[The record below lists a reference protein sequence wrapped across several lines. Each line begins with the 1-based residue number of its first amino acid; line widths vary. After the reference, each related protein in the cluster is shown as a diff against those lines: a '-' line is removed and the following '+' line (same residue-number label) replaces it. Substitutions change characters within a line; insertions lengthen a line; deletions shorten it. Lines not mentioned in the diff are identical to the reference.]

1 MDDSAA
7 AAPAP
12 SPSEWLAFA
21 FIRDAPRMPGGQYLG
36 IETAPVEPWPH
47 QRVVARRLVDGWPLS
62 WMLCDEV
69 GLGKTIEAGLALRA
83 LRMCGYVERALIAV
97 PASIAAQWQRE
108 MADKCLLP
116 FARALGG
123 ARPRHRLLLPREHER
138 AAASLF
144 DPDLLIVSTGL
155 MTRRERQ
162 PELKGAD
169 GWNLVLLDEAHCA
182 RRSNPTT
189 APDRPARWTRLYR
202 IARDVLRPKADA
214 LWLATATPMQLEP
227 IEAID
232 LATLARRLG
241 PFALEPRVAL
251 AYYGLLAKLRA
262 GAEPEPLEWRFLA
275 RAARNVLRF
284 DVAAG
289 GFVERAAIRGRA
301 GAALRRWLDASEA
314 ASAAPAPSLRKAALR
329 LLFAVAPLSRAM
341 MRHDRGLLRRY
352 HRQGRLAAPL
362 PTRKVHLPAIRL
374 TDAERE
380 VYELFAPYCRTLAEQ
395 VRAHSRQR
403 IAVGF
408 MLSFFG
414 LRFASSYKAIHDTL
428 ARRRD
433 KVVAALEGRPPLSP
447 GEAARWT
454 EHDWDEREREDHDWE
469 GRAHD
474 EADTPDDDLL
484 TAGLRWRSRIDLAW
498 EVEQLTALLGRL
510 APLAQLRSPKVRALL
525 KALRARR
532 GADGRLRQAVV
543 FTRFYDTLVDLQGWI
558 ERDEPSARLGVFSG
572 PRCAWMDETGTWHP
586 ASREEVKRRFVRV
599 DIDLLLCTD
608 AAAEGLN
615 LQSADLLV
623 NVDLPWNPMKLEQ
636 RIGRID
642 RIGQRHRTIHV
653 INLAYPGTVEEEV
666 YVRLLR
672 RIQGAAGTVGTQP
685 LVVLPI
691 DPADLRRLSIGELTP
706 ERLEAMV
713 RERLRLARERAESM
727 SPTAAELHA
736 LYRELGDEMA
746 ATRLPITLA
755 QVFETLAG
763 SATLKALGSE
773 RIESPHGAAL
783 LVRGVPGCV
792 EEFGQL
798 ATLQPGRWRAPVAA
812 ALAQATQRAAER
824 AEAVSRLRQVGQD
837 ASLAAATHHRLHR
850 ALAAKLV
857 AARRKEAGWAS
868 WRRIFPI
875 ARARCAFRS
884 WTRRWSPPRRDT
896 ACSRR
901 SATRSTC
908 RPSTSAAWWPRSSVS
923 GWGSGARAAAPA
935 KTKSRSRSWPSDCR
949 EPRADRHDARGGEMP
964 VRNLAVAAVFEEI
977 ADRLA
982 IQGANVFRINA
993 YRNAARMLQELC
1005 GDVAAMAEQGR
1016 DLTELRGIDADS
1028 AGKICEIAKTG
1039 GCELLE
1045 RLRREMPSAV
1055 TVLLRIPGLGPKRVA
1070 ALWHDLDLLLTARKA
1085 REHGVHLELNAHPER
1100 LDVID
1105 THCRMAKDEGV
1116 LIAITSDAHDTAQLR
1131 NLRFGVGQARRGWI
1145 ERGDVL
1151 NARSLR
1157 ELLPMLDRARAADAA
1172 RRRRTDPP

>member
-69 GLGKTIEAGLALRA
+69 GLGKTIEGGLALRA
-83 LRMCGYVERALIAV
+83 LRMSGYVERALIAV

-182 RRSNPTT
+182 RRSNPTA

-275 RAARNVLRF
+275 RAARHVLRF
-284 DVAAG
+284 DAAAG
-289 GFVERAAIRGRA
+289 GFVERAAMRGRA

-362 PTRKVHLPAIRL
+362 PTRKVHVPAIGL

-428 ARRRD
+428 MRRRD
-433 KVVAALEGRPPLSP
+433 KVVAALEGRPPQSP

-454 EHDWDEREREDHDWE
+454 EHDREEREREDHDWE

-474 EADTPDDDLL
+474 EADTPDDALL
-484 TAGLRWRSRIDLAW
+484 TAGLRGRSRVDLAW

-532 GADGRLRQAVV
+532 GADERLRQAVV

-572 PRCAWMDETGTWHP
+572 PRCAWMDKTGAWHP
-586 ASREEVKRRFVRV
+586 ASREEVKRRFVRG

-773 RIESPHGAAL
+773 RIETPHGSAL
-783 LVRGVPGCV
+783 LVRGVPGCQPCLLTVSRALHEHGLPGRDEPLRFATWGEPVFDALVAHVLARGSAPAGFARACAAVAGTRATVVSWVVSTNAGTVVV

-798 ATLQPGRWRAPVAA
+798 ATLQPARSRAPVAA
-812 ALAQATQRAAER
+812 ALAQATQRATER
-824 AEAVSRLRQVGQD
+824 AEAVSRLRQVEQD

-857 AARRKEAGWAS
+857 AAAPKGSRLGELEAYL
-868 WRRIFPI
+868 PD
-875 ARARCAFRS
+875 C
-884 WTRRWSPPRRDT
+884 TRTLCIPKLD
-896 ACSRR
+896 
-901 SATRSTC
+901 
-908 RPSTSAAWWPRSSVS
+908 
-923 GWGSGARAAAPA
+923 PA
-935 KTKSRSRSWPSDCR
+935 
-949 EPRADRHDARGGEMP
+949 
-964 VRNLAVAAVFEEI
+964 LVAAEARYGLLETKRDSVYLPAFYQRCLVATLERE
-977 ADRLA
+977 RLA
-982 IQGANVFRINA
+982 
-993 YRNAARMLQELC
+993 
-1005 GDVAAMAEQGR
+1005 
-1016 DLTELRGIDADS
+1016 
-1028 AGKICEIAKTG
+1028 
-1039 GCELLE
+1039 
-1045 RLRREMPSAV
+1045 LRR
-1055 TVLLRIPGLGPKRVA
+1055 
-1070 ALWHDLDLLLTARKA
+1070 
-1085 REHGVHLELNAHPER
+1085 
-1100 LDVID
+1100 
-1105 THCRMAKDEGV
+1105 
-1116 LIAITSDAHDTAQLR
+1116 
-1131 NLRFGVGQARRGWI
+1131 ARRGAGEDEI
-1145 ERGDVL
+1145 ALAELAERL
-1151 NARSLR
+1151 S
-1157 ELLPMLDRARAADAA
+1157 RAAG
-1172 RRRRTDPP
+1172 

>member
-1 MDDSAA
+1 MDDNAA
-7 AAPAP
+7 AAPMP

-47 QRVVARRLVDGWPLS
+47 QRVAARRLVDGWPLS

-83 LRMCGYVERALIAV
+83 LRMSGYVERALIAV

-108 MADKCLLP
+108 MADRCLLP

-123 ARPRHRLLLPREHER
+123 AHPRHRLLLPREHER

-572 PRCAWMDETGTWHP
+572 PRCAWMDETRAWHP
-586 ASREEVKRRFVRV
+586 ASREEVKRRFVRG

-783 LVRGVPGCV
+783 LVRGVPGCQPCLLTVSRALHEHGLPGRDEPLRFATWGEPVFDALVAHVLAHGSAPAGFARACAEVAGTRSTVVSWVVSTNAGTVVV

-798 ATLQPGRWRAPVAA
+798 ATLQPGRSRAPVAA

-824 AEAVSRLRQVGQD
+824 AEAVSRLRQVEQD

-857 AARRKEAGWAS
+857 AAAPKGSRLGELEAYL
-868 WRRIFPI
+868 PD
-875 ARARCAFRS
+875 C
-884 WTRRWSPPRRDT
+884 TRT
-896 ACSRR
+896 
-901 SATRSTC
+901 
-908 RPSTSAAWWPRSSVS
+908 
-923 GWGSGARAAAPA
+923 
-935 KTKSRSRSWPSDCR
+935 
-949 EPRADRHDARGGEMP
+949 
-964 VRNLAVAAVFEEI
+964 
-977 ADRLA
+977 
-982 IQGANVFRINA
+982 
-993 YRNAARMLQELC
+993 
-1005 GDVAAMAEQGR
+1005 
-1016 DLTELRGIDADS
+1016 
-1028 AGKICEIAKTG
+1028 
-1039 GCELLE
+1039 
-1045 RLRREMPSAV
+1045 
-1055 TVLLRIPGLGPKRVA
+1055 LRIPKLDPALVA
-1070 ALWHDLDLLLTARKA
+1070 AEARYGLLDTKRDAVYLPAFYQRCLVAT
-1085 REHGVHLELNAHPER
+1085 LERER
-1100 LDVID
+1100 L
-1105 THCRMAKDEGV
+1105 G
-1116 LIAITSDAHDTAQLR
+1116 LR
-1131 NLRFGVGQARRGWI
+1131 RARRGAGEDEI
-1145 ERGDVL
+1145 ALAELAERL
-1151 NARSLR
+1151 S
-1157 ELLPMLDRARAADAA
+1157 RAAG
-1172 RRRRTDPP
+1172 